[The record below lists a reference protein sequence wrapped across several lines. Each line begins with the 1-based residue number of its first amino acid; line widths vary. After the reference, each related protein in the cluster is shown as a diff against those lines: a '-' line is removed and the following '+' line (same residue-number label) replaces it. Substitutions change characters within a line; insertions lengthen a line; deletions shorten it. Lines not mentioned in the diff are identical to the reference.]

1 MIRSIALISLL
12 AAAATAAGAGTLT
25 LDECIRQALEQNNQV
40 RLAAQAVRRS
50 EMDVKSAMA
59 GRLPSV
65 NVSVLNYTRS
75 RTGPSVRI
83 QENPTDRIDPETG
96 QRIFREETTQIP
108 AIDRNSF
115 SLSASA
121 SQTLYDGGSR
131 RHAHNAARQGLNAAE
146 TSFESQRS
154 ETVFGVR
161 QRYFA
166 LLKAQDLLEVQR
178 EALKLSEKQLEGAA
192 MRLEVGAGT
201 RADVLRLKVAVGN
214 AEADLI
220 NAEQGVVLARAS
232 LNHFMGRGI
241 SEPLRAA
248 PVEDAPF
255 PLAGLPLDELLRR
268 AGSSNPGIRQLEY
281 AHLSAEHDLSSAK
294 SAWHPR
300 VSTSLSYGRNNEV
313 FDRVYQEFDQNYR
326 INAGL
331 SVSYNLFDGGLRS
344 AGIQRSRIGLENA
357 RLHLEQQ
364 RREVALA
371 VETAH
376 LELARLAKILEISEG
391 TLEVAGEDLKLAKES
406 YEVGQGTLLELLD
419 AQVNFTQARS
429 SRVRARHDLAV
440 ARANIE
446 RLLGGPSD

>member
-1 MIRSIALISLL
+1 MIRSIALFTLL
-12 AAAATAAGAGTLT
+12 AAAASAAKAGTLT
-25 LDECIRQALEQNNQV
+25 LDECIRQALEQNNQM

-50 EMDVKSAMA
+50 EMDVKSARA
-59 GRLPSV
+59 GRLPSI
-65 NVSVLNYTRS
+65 NASVLNFSRS

-83 QENPTDRIDPETG
+83 QENPTDRFDPETG

-115 SLSASA
+115 SLSASV

-131 RHAHNAARQGLNAAE
+131 RHAHNAARQELNLSETALEAQRAE
-146 TSFESQRS
+146 TI
-154 ETVFGVR
+154 FGVR

-192 MRLEVGAGT
+192 MRLEVGAGV

-241 SEPLRAA
+241 SEPLQTA
-248 PVEDAPF
+248 PVENAPL
-255 PLAGLPLDELLRR
+255 PLAELPLDELLR
-268 AGSSNPGIRQLEY
+268 AAESSNHDIRQLEY
-281 AHLSAEHDLSSAK
+281 AHLAAEHDLSSAK

-300 VSTSLSYGRNNEV
+300 LSGSLSYGRNNEV
-313 FDRVYQEFDQNYR
+313 LDRVYQDFDQNYR
-326 INAGL
+326 INAGV
-331 SVSYNLFDGGLRS
+331 SVTYNLFDGGLRS

-357 RLHLEQQ
+357 RLNLEQQ

-376 LELARLAKILEISEG
+376 LELVRLDKILEISEG
-391 TLEVAGEDLKLAKES
+391 TLAVAGEDLKLARES